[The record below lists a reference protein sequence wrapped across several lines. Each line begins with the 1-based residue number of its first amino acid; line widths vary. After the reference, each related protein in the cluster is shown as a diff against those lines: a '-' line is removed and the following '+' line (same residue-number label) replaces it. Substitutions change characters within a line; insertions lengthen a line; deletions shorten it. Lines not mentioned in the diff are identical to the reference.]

1 LTRLYLVLILI
12 LTLSIEEVSMP
23 HESSELAPPAP
34 EERRRADYL
43 VALIASAPPDVRKRL
58 AEIGEF
64 ELGEQNLAQMRRR
77 QLRDPG
83 TPSGRVSHTDHVAP
97 GRPGDP
103 DVAVR
108 LHREPGITE
117 PRPCLISIHG
127 GGYVI
132 GSHLG
137 DDGRFDRWSPA
148 LRCVGVSV
156 GYRLAPETPFP
167 GALEDCYA
175 ALLWAYQNAG
185 DLGIDPGRIGI
196 IGGSAGG
203 GLAAGLTLLARDRAE
218 VPVAFQVL
226 SYPMLD
232 DRLAT
237 RSGQAD
243 APLWGP
249 SANQFGWRS
258 YLSGLRP
265 GDGVPGYAVPARA
278 GDLAGLPPAFITVG
292 NLDGL
297 LDEDVEY
304 ARRLIAAGVR
314 TDLHVFADAPHA
326 FDSMLAGTAV
336 AQRASRVLED
346 WLESRLHPENAESDG
361 AGRLCRAFEV
371 ITQADGLP
379 PAV

>member
-1 LTRLYLVLILI
+1 MQEEVAMIQAVHDEAADPAGYLGSL
-12 LTLSIEEVSMP
+12 LTLV
-23 HESSELAPPAP
+23 PA
-34 EERRRADYL
+34 
-43 VALIASAPPDVRKRL
+43 DVRERL

-64 ELGEQNLAQMRRR
+64 VLSDQTLAAMRGR

-83 TPSGRVSHTDHVAP
+83 TPSDAVDHVDDHAP
-97 GRPGDP
+97 GGAGDP
-103 DVAVR
+103 DVPVR
-108 LHREPGITE
+108 LHRERGVAE

-137 DDGRFDRWSPA
+137 DDGRFDRWCPA

-167 GALEDCYA
+167 GPLEDCYA
-175 ALLWAYQNAG
+175 VLRWAYQNARH
-185 DLGIDPGRIGI
+185 LGIDAGRIGI
-196 IGGSAGG
+196 MGGSAGG
-203 GLAAGLTLLARDRAE
+203 GLAAGLALLARDRGE
-218 VPVAFQVL
+218 IPVAFQVL

-232 DRLAT
+232 DRMET
-237 RSGQAD
+237 RSARAG

-258 YLSGLRP
+258 YLSGLGRQ
-265 GDGVPGYAVPARA
+265 DVPGYAAPARA
-278 GDLAGLPPAFITVG
+278 GVLAGLPATFITVG

-297 LDEDVEY
+297 LDEDIDY
-304 ARRLIAAGVR
+304 ARRLIAAGVP

-336 AQRASRVLED
+336 ARRAGRVLED
-346 WLESRLHPENAESDG
+346 WLESRLHPE
-361 AGRLCRAFEV
+361 
-371 ITQADGLP
+371 
-379 PAV
+379 

>member
-1 LTRLYLVLILI
+1 
-12 LTLSIEEVSMP
+12 MP
-23 HESSELAPPAP
+23 HEASQLAPAP
-34 EERRRADYL
+34 REERGDRAGYL
-43 VALIASAPPDVRKRL
+43 TALLAAVPADVRERL

-64 ELGEQNLAQMRRR
+64 TLGEDNLAQMRGR

-83 TPSGRVSHTDHVAP
+83 NASDAVEHADRLAP
-97 GRPGDP
+97 GQPGGP
-103 DVAVR
+103 DVPVR
-108 LHREPGITE
+108 LHRERGITE

-137 DDGRFDRWSPA
+137 DDGRFNRWSTA

-167 GALEDCYA
+167 GPLEDCYA
-175 ALLWAYQNAG
+175 ALRWAYENAR
-185 DLGIDPGRIGI
+185 DLGIDPGRIGV

-203 GLAAGLTLLARDRAE
+203 GLAAGLALLARDRAE
-218 VPVAFQVL
+218 IPLAFQVL

-237 RSGQAD
+237 RSGRAG

-258 YLSGLRP
+258 YLSSLRLEQ
-265 GDGVPGYAVPARA
+265 DIPGYAVPARA
-278 GDLAGLPPAFITVG
+278 ADLAGLPPAFITVG

-297 LDEDVEY
+297 LDEDVDY
-304 ARRLIAAGVR
+304 ARRLIAAGVP
-314 TDLHVFADAPHA
+314 TDLHVFADGTHA
-326 FDSMLAGTAV
+326 FDSQLPGTAI
-336 AQRASRVLED
+336 AQRANRVLED
-346 WLESRLHPENAESDG
+346 WLQSRLHPTAE
-361 AGRLCRAFEV
+361 
-371 ITQADGLP
+371 
-379 PAV
+379 

>member
-1 LTRLYLVLILI
+1 
-12 LTLSIEEVSMP
+12 MP
-23 HESSELAPPAP
+23 QDASQLAPAP
-34 EERRRADYL
+34 RKKRGRARYL
-43 VALIASAPPDVRKRL
+43 AALLESAAPDVRERL

-64 ELGEQNLAQMRRR
+64 TLGEENLAQMRHR

-83 TPSGRVSHTDHVAP
+83 IPSGGVEHADHLAP
-97 GRPGDP
+97 GAPGDP
-103 DVAVR
+103 DVPVR
-108 LHREPGITE
+108 LHRERGITE

-127 GGYVI
+127 GGFVI

-175 ALLWAYQNAG
+175 ALRWAYENAAE
-185 DLGIDPGRIGI
+185 LGIDPDGIGI
-196 IGGSAGG
+196 MGGSAGG
-203 GLAAGLTLLARDRAE
+203 GLAAGLALLARDRAE
-218 VPVAFQVL
+218 IPVAFQVL

-232 DRLAT
+232 DRLDT
-237 RSGQAD
+237 RSGRAG

-249 SANQFGWRS
+249 SPNQFGWRS

-265 GDGVPGYAVPARA
+265 GGGVPGYAVPARA
-278 GDLAGLPPAFITVG
+278 GDLAGLPAAFITVG

-297 LDEDVEY
+297 LDEDIDY
-304 ARRLIAAGVR
+304 AQRLIAAGVA

-336 AQRASRVLED
+336 AQRASRVMED
-346 WLESRLHPENAESDG
+346 WLESRLHPVHAESDG
-361 AGRLCRAFEV
+361 AEGS
-371 ITQADGLP
+371 
-379 PAV
+379 

>member
-1 LTRLYLVLILI
+1 
-12 LTLSIEEVSMP
+12 MP
-23 HESSELAPPAP
+23 QESSELAQPAP
-34 EERRRADYL
+34 EERAQAGYL
-43 VALIASAPPDVRKRL
+43 AALLASAPSDVRKRL

-64 ELGEQNLAQMRRR
+64 TLGEQNLAQMRRR

-83 TPSGRVSHTDHVAP
+83 TPSGGVEHADLRAP

-108 LHREPGITE
+108 LHREHGITE

-148 LRCVGVSV
+148 LRCIGVSV

-167 GALEDCYA
+167 GPLEDCYA
-175 ALLWAYQNAG
+175 ALRWAYENAS

-203 GLAAGLTLLARDRAE
+203 GLAAGLALLARDRAE
-218 VPVAFQVL
+218 IPVAFQVL

-237 RSGQAD
+237 RSGRAG

-258 YLSGLRP
+258 YLSALRP
-265 GDGVPGYAVPARA
+265 GDEVPGYAVPARA
-278 GDLAGLPPAFITVG
+278 TDLAGLPPAFITVG

-297 LDEDVEY
+297 LDEDIDY
-304 ARRLIAAGVR
+304 AQRLIAAGVP
-314 TDLHVFADAPHA
+314 TDLHVFAGAPHA
-326 FDSMLAGTAV
+326 FDSMLADTAV
-336 AQRASRVLED
+336 AQRAGRVLED
-346 WLESRLHPENAESDG
+346 WLESRLHPGHPESDG
-361 AGRLCRAFEV
+361 AGG
-371 ITQADGLP
+371 T
-379 PAV
+379 

>member
-1 LTRLYLVLILI
+1 MSLRPDCRPRSPRSAPHDEPAEQAGYLRSLL
-12 LTLSIEEVSMP
+12 
-23 HESSELAPPAP
+23 
-34 EERRRADYL
+34 
-43 VALIASAPPDVRKRL
+43 ASAPADVRRRL

-64 ELGEQNLAQMRRR
+64 VLGEGNLAAMRGR

-83 TPSGRVSHTDHVAP
+83 TPSRAVEHTDLLAP
-97 GRPGDP
+97 GRAGDP
-103 DVAVR
+103 DVPVR
-108 LHREPGITE
+108 LHRERGVTR
-117 PRPCLISIHG
+117 PRPGLISMHG

-137 DDGRFDRWSPA
+137 DDGRFDKWSPA
-148 LRCVGVSV
+148 LRCVGISV

-167 GALEDCYA
+167 GPLEDCYA
-175 ALLWAYQNAG
+175 VLRWAYHNAD

-203 GLAAGLTLLARDRAE
+203 GLAAGLALLARERAE
-218 VPVAFQVL
+218 IPVAFQVL

-232 DRLAT
+232 DRQVT
-237 RSGQAD
+237 SSGRAG

-249 SANQFGWRS
+249 SVNQFGWRS

-265 GDGVPGYAVPARA
+265 GEDIPGYAVPARA
-278 GDLAGLPPAFITVG
+278 TDLAGLPPAFITVG

-297 LDEDVEY
+297 MDEDIDY
-304 ARRLIAAGVR
+304 ARRLIAAGVP

-336 AQRASRVLED
+336 ARRAARTLED
-346 WLESRLHPENAESDG
+346 WLESRMHP
-361 AGRLCRAFEV
+361 R
-371 ITQADGLP
+371 
-379 PAV
+379 